1 MDAPIN
7 HPLSDETIA
16 EYWPDMDTPEGRVDI
31 RRQFNALME
40 QVRLTATRGF
50 PRWPEVMAPVVAEKA
65 RTLPDRLNGLKAALA
80 GLPEHWRQ
88 WQWSADAK
96 QSFGEKYV
104 RVVGDSGYGMGRQYI
119 AAIPA
124 GPKTYFGT
132 VAEYIAAAN
141 PDTITMLLS
150 AYESLSSDAVRDVV
164 AERRR
169 QLDAEGMTAAHDD
182 VEYSTGEMAQAASV
196 YASYASSDG
205 KLRAAQRFRD
215 AGRAP
220 ATWPWAVSWWKPATA
235 RRMLVK
241 AAALIIAEIERLDRK
256 AAK

>member
-1 MDAPIN
+1 
-7 HPLSDETIA
+7 
-16 EYWPDMDTPEGRVDI
+16 MDTPEGRVDI

-40 QVRLTATRGF
+40 QVRVTARRGF

-104 RVVGDSGYGMGRQYI
+104 RVLGDNGLGMGRQYI

-150 AYESLSSDAVRDVV
+150 AYEGLSSDAVRDVV

-169 QLDAEGMTAAHDD
+169 QVEGEGWTAEHDD
-182 VEYSTGEMAQAASV
+182 KHNDGEIA
-196 YASYASSDG
+196 
-205 KLRAAQRFRD
+205 RAAGIYAVIAGSD
-215 AGRAP
+215 ATDYRNVTGGYVLNYILRGLMKYY
-220 ATWPWAVSWWKPATA
+220 WPWSPTWFKPTN
-235 RRMLVK
+235 RRRDLVK
-241 AAALIIAEIERLDRK
+241 AAALIIAEIERLDRR